1 MIDHTTAPNV
11 GSSSYC
17 YTGQEVRTASKTYIP
32 FSVGP
37 SLPLSQSAPTERS
50 ASASRAAQFSKDGLP
65 VHSPICVCR
74 WCSSSRSEQEISP
87 IPSVPRVRSAALA
100 RSTPVDVITGVTLSI
115 SRVWDPS
122 KVLLGVAA
130 LDWLTLTSYD
140 HAAYRW
146 LVELL
151 GKLTDAT
158 KRADS
163 RLMQYRGCAGEGF
176 FFGDGMQ
183 SGRVHYMVRLSAS
196 LAHQVIKEAL
206 AAPAGRPA
214 LAQFHCTRVDVQYT
228 HPEPLE
234 IDLSAAAPVLREA
247 EWPAHRGKKPKVN
260 AIDDADGLDTLY
272 IGKRKESNRFQR
284 AYMKVIDEKAL
295 IRWEVEYKEQ
305 LASLLWEKLLSTGLG
320 VLAPI
325 LAGEL
330 DIIPLPEVF
339 TPLIKGVGADPSR
352 LYITKMPT
360 KDEDTL
366 RWLWRTVSPAL
377 RRVMS
382 SVDDKVREGA
392 KEFLELALLGEEL
405 PVYLGS
411 DLSLDRYV
419 MSIYRADVSTE

>member
-1 MIDHTTAPNV
+1 M
-11 GSSSYC
+11 
-17 YTGQEVRTASKTYIP
+17 
-32 FSVGP
+32 
-37 SLPLSQSAPTERS
+37 
-50 ASASRAAQFSKDGLP
+50 
-65 VHSPICVCR
+65 
-74 WCSSSRSEQEISP
+74 
-87 IPSVPRVRSAALA
+87 
-100 RSTPVDVITGVTLSI
+100 
-115 SRVWDPS
+115 
-122 KVLLGVAA
+122 
-130 LDWLTLTSYD
+130 
-140 HAAYRW
+140 
-146 LVELL
+146 
-151 GKLTDAT
+151 
-158 KRADS
+158 
-163 RLMQYRGCAGEGF
+163 
-176 FFGDGMQ
+176 
-183 SGRVHYMVRLSAS
+183 
-196 LAHQVIKEAL
+196 
-206 AAPAGRPA
+206 
-214 LAQFHCTRVDVQYT
+214 
-228 HPEPLE
+228 
-234 IDLSAAAPVLREA
+234 
-247 EWPAHRGKKPKVN
+247 
-260 AIDDADGLDTLY
+260 
-272 IGKRKESNRFQR
+272 
-284 AYMKVIDEKAL
+284 
-295 IRWEVEYKEQ
+295 YKEQ